1 MDRYRIMTTPTDK
14 LSPAELGARL
24 KVARE
29 TANVTQD
36 ASAKAAGIARTTL
49 VAIEKGQRSARIE
62 ELQALS
68 RCYGVSVNSLLRR
81 ESVHVDLVPRFRSLP
96 ETGDAGIDQAARM
109 LNDLVR
115 AEVEL
120 ENILGVQRT
129 RNYPAEKTILP
140 GDVRTQAEHDAQN
153 LRNWLGLGEGP
164 VQDLFA
170 IMELQLGVRV
180 YSRKLDPNVS
190 GLFAYDDA
198 VGACILINSS
208 HRKDRRTQTGGHELG
223 HFTATRRQPE
233 VYQDEKN
240 DNSRDER
247 YANAFGRA
255 FLTPARAVMEKFK
268 ELTTGSSHLTRRH
281 VILLSNFFGVSRQ
294 AMVMRLE
301 ELGLTKK
308 GTWDWFKDNGNITD
322 EQVRQVLGPA
332 AYEASIVDSAQ
343 SSRLFLLAIDAWK
356 KDLISEGQMSE
367 MLRLGRTQ
375 VRELLDEAAAEE
387 DEADDL
393 FKLPH

>member
-1 MDRYRIMTTPTDK
+1 MTTLTDR

-36 ASAKAAGIARTTL
+36 TGAKAAGIARTTL
-49 VAIEKGQRSARIE
+49 VAIEKGQRSARID

-96 ETGDAGIDQAARM
+96 ETGDAGIDQAARV

-129 RNYPAEKTILP
+129 HNYPTEKTILP

-170 IMELQLGVRV
+170 IMELQLGVRL
-180 YSRKLDPNVS
+180 YSRKLDAKVS

-208 HRKDRRTQTGGHELG
+208 HRKDRRTQTGAHELG
-223 HFTATRRQPE
+223 HFTVTRRQPE
-233 VYQDEKN
+233 VYQDEKH

-281 VILLSNFFGVSRQ
+281 VILLANFFGVSRQ

-308 GTWDWFKDNGNITD
+308 GTWDWFKDNGSITD

-356 KDLISEGQMSE
+356 KGLISEGQMSE

>member
-1 MDRYRIMTTPTDK
+1 MIKPTH
-14 LSPAELGARL
+14 ELGPVELGERL

-29 TANVTQD
+29 TANITQD
-36 ASAKAAGIARTTL
+36 AGAKAAGVARTTL
-49 VAIEKGQRSARIE
+49 VAIEKGQRSARID

-68 RCYGVSVNSLLRR
+68 RYYGVSLNSLLRR
-81 ESVHVDLVPRFRSLP
+81 EAIHVDLVPRFRSLP
-96 ETGDAGIDQAARM
+96 ETDNGGIEKAARL

-120 ENILGVQRT
+120 ENILGVQKA
-129 RNYPAEKTILP
+129 RNYPAERTILP
-140 GDVRTQAEHDAQN
+140 GDVRTQAESDAQS

-164 VQDLFA
+164 IQNLFSL
-170 IMELQLGVRV
+170 MELQLGVRV
-180 YSRKLDPNVS
+180 YSRKLDPKIS

-198 VGACILINSS
+198 IGACILINCT
-208 HRKDRRTQTGGHELG
+208 HRKDRQTQTGGHELG
-223 HFTATRRQPE
+223 HFTATRRRPE
-233 VYQDEKN
+233 IYQDEKYE
-240 DNSRDER
+240 NSREER

-268 ELTTGSSHLTRRH
+268 ELTIGASHLTRRH
-281 VILLSNFFGVSRQ
+281 IILLAHFFGVSRQ

-308 GTWDWFKDNGNITD
+308 GTWDWFKDNGGITD
-322 EQVRQVLGPA
+322 EHARQVLGA
-332 AYEASIVDSAQ
+332 ASIGAPLVDEAQ

-356 KDLISEGQMSE
+356 KDLISEGQMSD
-367 MLRLGRTQ
+367 MLKLGREQ
-375 VRELLDEAAAEE
+375 IRELLDEAAAEQE
-387 DEADDL
+387 EADDL

>member
-1 MDRYRIMTTPTDK
+1 MTNANRE
-14 LSPAELGARL
+14 LSPIELGDRL

-36 ASAKAAGIARTTL
+36 AGARAANIARTTL
-49 VAIEKGQRSARIE
+49 VAIEKGQRSARID

-81 ESVHVDLVPRFRSLP
+81 EAVHVDLVPRFRSLP
-96 ETGDAGIDQAARM
+96 ETGDDGIDQAART

-120 ENILGVQRT
+120 ESILGVRRT
-129 RNYPAEKTILP
+129 QNYPAEKPILP
-140 GDVRTQAEHDAQN
+140 GDVRTQAAHDAQN

-164 VQDLFA
+164 VQNLFA
-170 IMELQLGVRV
+170 LMELQLGVRV
-180 YSRKLDPNVS
+180 YSRKLDPKVS

-198 VGACILINSS
+198 VGACILLNSS
-208 HRKDRRTQTGGHELG
+208 HRKDRRNQTGGHELG
-223 HFTATRRQPE
+223 HFTATRRRPE
-233 VYQDEKN
+233 VYQDGKYE
-240 DNSRDER
+240 NSREER

-281 VILLSNFFGVSRQ
+281 IILLADFFGVSRQ

-308 GTWDWFKDNGNITD
+308 GTWDWFKDNGGITD
-322 EQVRQVLGPA
+322 EQVRQILGPA
-332 AYEASIVDSAQ
+332 AYDASLIDSAQ

-356 KDLISEGQMSE
+356 KSLISEGQMSD
-367 MLRLGRTQ
+367 MLKLERTQ

>member
-1 MDRYRIMTTPTDK
+1 MTKLTHE
-14 LSPAELGARL
+14 LSPAELGGRL

-29 TANVTQD
+29 AANVTQD
-36 ASAKAAGIARTTL
+36 AGAKAAGIARTTL
-49 VAIEKGQRSARIE
+49 VAIEKGQRSARID

-68 RCYGVSVNSLLRR
+68 RCYDVSVNSLLRR
-81 ESVHVDLVPRFRSLP
+81 ESVHVDLVPRFRTLS
-96 ETGDAGIDQAARM
+96 ETGDASIEQAARM

-129 RNYPAEKTILP
+129 HNYPPEKSILP

-153 LRNWLGLGEGP
+153 FRNWLGLGEGP
-164 VQDLFA
+164 VQNLFA
-170 IMELQLGVRV
+170 LMELQLGVRV
-180 YSRKLDPNVS
+180 YSRKLDPKVS

-198 VGACILINSS
+198 VGACILINSG
-208 HRKDRRTQTGGHELG
+208 HRKDRRIQTGGHELG

-233 VYQDEKN
+233 VYQDEKYE
-240 DNSRDER
+240 NSREER

-281 VILLSNFFGVSRQ
+281 IILLAHFFSVSRQ

-301 ELGLTKK
+301 NLGLTRK
-308 GTWDWFKDNGNITD
+308 GTWDWFKDNGGITD
-322 EQVRQVLGPA
+322 EQARQVLGSA
-332 AYEASIVDSAQ
+332 AYDTSSIDTAQ

-367 MLRLGRTQ
+367 MLKLGRAQ
-375 VRELLDEAAAEE
+375 VRELLDEAATEE

>member
-1 MDRYRIMTTPTDK
+1 MTKLTHE
-14 LSPAELGARL
+14 LSPAELGERL

-36 ASAKAAGIARTTL
+36 AGAKAAGIARTTL
-49 VAIEKGQRSARIE
+49 VAIEKGQRSARID

-68 RCYGVSVNSLLRR
+68 RYYNVSVNSLLRR
-81 ESVHVDLVPRFRSLP
+81 ESVHVDLVPRFRSLS
-96 ETGDAGIDQAARM
+96 ETGDASIEQAARM

-129 RNYPAEKTILP
+129 HNYPPEKSILP

-153 LRNWLGLGEGP
+153 FRNWLGLGEGP
-164 VQDLFA
+164 VQNLFA
-170 IMELQLGVRV
+170 LMELQLGVRV
-180 YSRKLDPNVS
+180 YSRKLDPKVS
-190 GLFAYDDA
+190 GLFAYDDV

-208 HRKDRRTQTGGHELG
+208 HRKDRRIQTGGHELG

-233 VYQDEKN
+233 VYQDEKYE
-240 DNSRDER
+240 NSREER

-281 VILLSNFFGVSRQ
+281 IILLAHFFSVSRQ

-301 ELGLTKK
+301 NLGLTKK
-308 GTWDWFKDNGNITD
+308 GTWDWFKDNGGITD
-322 EQVRQVLGPA
+322 EQARQVLGSA
-332 AYEASIVDSAQ
+332 AYDTSSIDTAQ

-367 MLRLGRTQ
+367 MLKLGRAQ
-375 VRELLDEAAAEE
+375 VRELLDEAEAEE